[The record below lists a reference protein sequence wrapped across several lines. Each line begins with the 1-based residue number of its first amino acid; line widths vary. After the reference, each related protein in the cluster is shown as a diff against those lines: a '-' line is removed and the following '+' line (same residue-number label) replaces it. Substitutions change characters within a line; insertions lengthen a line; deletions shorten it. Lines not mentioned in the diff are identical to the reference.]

1 MARTTAASVIRD
13 ILEVKQRLPSNV
25 WIVALNV
32 RMNRTE
38 IDDKPFE
45 LMGDFPMVYMSAEKP
60 YIKSHTEKFTFP
72 LYYNGGRNWNNF
84 TGNLEEIIK
93 WGLKYDPNIGEK
105 IYLNNVVLAQI
116 PSDYVSEDIDS
127 STPLDNDNQIYDG
140 IPLSF
145 FYFMGTDK
153 FVNVDLGKLSPNT
166 CTKTADL
173 VRIELTKT
181 KRAKGNLIKRRD
193 VRCWITKKMPVIEGK
208 QLRNP
213 TPEYIKSLMPDLWN
227 ANLIQIRECTGE
239 YAMPSTFNAESCRRM
254 GVHSDE
260 NICSD

>member
-1 MARTTAASVIRD
+1 MTRTTAASVIRD
-13 ILEVKQRLPSNV
+13 ILEIRNRLPSNV

-38 IDDKPFE
+38 MDDEPYV
-45 LMGDFPMVYMSAEKP
+45 LMGDFPMVHMSAAKP
-60 YIKSHTEKFTFP
+60 YIKSHNEKFTFP
-72 LYYNGGRNWNNF
+72 LYYNGGRTWNKF
-84 TGNLEEIIK
+84 IGNLEDIIK

-105 IYLNNVVLAQI
+105 IYLNDVVLAQI
-116 PSDYVSEDIDS
+116 PSSYVTEDIDS
-127 STPLDNDNQIYDG
+127 STPLDNDNPIYDDV
-140 IPLSF
+140 PLSF

-153 FVNVDLGKLSPNT
+153 FIHADLGKLSPGT

-173 VRIELTKT
+173 VKIELTKT

-193 VRCWITKKMPVIEGK
+193 VRCWITKKLVTIEGK

-227 ANLIQIRECTGE
+227 ADLIQIRECTGG
-239 YAMPSTFNAESCRRM
+239 YQPPSTFIAETCKRM
-254 GVHSDE
+254 GVHSDTV
-260 NICSD
+260 C